1 MGQCRTSSVPPGHYL
16 YFQKLLQSR
25 SCSRFNLQRRLSCRD
40 ACKPVAGQIKT
51 YTAKTLILNI
61 VETGWKTKE
70 NAATLWTF
78 VSDLC
83 VYFLISASRGAKILE
98 EVLGPVFNGV
108 IGSDDHSAYSA
119 YLKNG
124 KRQLC
129 WPHLI
134 KKTQGA
140 QKQPS
145 QPGSL
150 YLCQKHA
157 EGNGRLFTYWHAYL
171 ESDCS
176 LEQLYHATTLIR
188 ARMKKY
194 CYKYS
199 E

>member
-1 MGQCRTSSVPPGHYL
+1 V
-16 YFQKLLQSR
+16 SR
-25 SCSRFNLQRRLSCRD
+25 RGITDIFKNFFNLDLALCSTCNVASRVGMPVNRLPGRSRLTPPRRSFSIFMR
-40 ACKPVAGQIKT
+40 PAG
-51 YTAKTLILNI
+51 
-61 VETGWKTKE
+61 KTKK

-150 YLCQKHA
+150 YLCLKHA